1 MKEPEGLFQK
11 EIDTAFSEW
20 DRALEKDA
28 PARPIGPDY
37 KSMWKAMAK
46 DPRVAQKV
54 LEMRRFQHQVDGAD
68 PKTAQNQA
76 VQDMEK
82 FRTTFGSD

>member
-1 MKEPEGLFQK
+1 MKPPEGLFQK
-11 EIDTAFSEW
+11 EIDDAFGEW
-20 DRALEKDA
+20 RGALEEVA
-28 PARPIGPDY
+28 PKKPFGPDY